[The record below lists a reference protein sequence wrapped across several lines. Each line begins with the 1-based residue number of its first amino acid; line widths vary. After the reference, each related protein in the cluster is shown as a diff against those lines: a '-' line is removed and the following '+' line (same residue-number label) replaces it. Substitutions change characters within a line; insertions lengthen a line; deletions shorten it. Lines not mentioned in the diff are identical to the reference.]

1 MSPCSIEQ
9 QVQDDQNDRRDAQQP
24 TQKVLA
30 HFDSPK
36 LCEMDKLSKARAL
49 CLHLG
54 IPIAESGHDDQ
65 KDSGMKTGE
74 TSERRRARWPT
85 ILLGLLVAFVAIVAV
100 CEYRGWPFLRGP
112 LERTL
117 GERLQ
122 RRIIVGDQFALHLL
136 GSIRLRTNALSI
148 GSPGGEPDLLNAV
161 NPRLE
166 IPYVTVLKAMG
177 MGSSSSPLRVTTLEV
192 DNIDARLKR
201 NAEGQANWQF
211 APPAAKKTDEAHAP
225 LPEFGRLLV
234 KSGRV
239 QMQDALMKL
248 DLDAQVSTAEGDQSQ
263 KDAAGLLI
271 KGNGHYMKRP
281 FDLNIKS
288 SGALPLVAS
297 PETAPPVP
305 ISVEAR
311 AGQSRLSFKG
321 QGVDVLT
328 LSDLDG
334 QLTVSGPS
342 MAAVGD
348 AVGVTL
354 PTTSLFTLKGQLGK
368 KGEVWS
374 LRQSNLHVG
383 TSQLGGSFTFDRRP
397 KVPVLTGELTG
408 SRFVLSDLAPAF
420 GAQAPG
426 ADNPAPPSGRV
437 VPQRTFDIP
446 SLHAMNADVKVRL
459 SRVEL
464 GSLFARPLEPLDG
477 QLSLKSGVLTISDL
491 LASTADGQVSGR
503 VSLDGNP
510 KVPAWDADVRWKG
523 IRLEQWLSP
532 RNEFASKDEKDKA
545 KQNSYVTGQLG
556 GHAKLH
562 GQGNSAAQMLS
573 TMDGDAQAWVQ
584 DGTVSHLV
592 VEAIGLDVAQALGV
606 VVVGDNLMPM
616 HCAVVR
622 LNAQQGALRPEVGVV
637 DTEDSTILV
646 SGSLSLVD
654 ESLALVMS
662 AKPKDVSPLTLRS
675 PLKVEGTFANPKFRL
690 EAKPLGT
697 KIISAI
703 ALGFINPLASIIPL
717 IDLGDKTDGGCQQA
731 LAQLQG
737 DRPKTGKVARP

>member
-1 MSPCSIEQ
+1 M
-9 QVQDDQNDRRDAQQP
+9 
-24 TQKVLA
+24 VL
-30 HFDSPK
+30 
-36 LCEMDKLSKARAL
+36 
-49 CLHLG
+49 
-54 IPIAESGHDDQ
+54 I
-65 KDSGMKTGE
+65 
-74 TSERRRARWPT
+74 
-85 ILLGLLVAFVAIVAV
+85 GLLVAALAAVAL

-117 GERLQ
+117 SERLH
-122 RRIIVGDQFALHLL
+122 RRIVVGDQFALHLL
-136 GSIRLRTNALSI
+136 GSIRLESNALTI
-148 GSPGGEPDLLNAV
+148 GSPGSEPDLLNAA

-166 IPYVTVLKAMG
+166 VPYVTVFKAMFSRSDEP
-177 MGSSSSPLRVTTLEV
+177 MRVTALEV
-192 DNIDARLKR
+192 DHLDARLTR
-201 NAEGQANWQF
+201 DANGQANWQF
-211 APPAAKKTDEAHAP
+211 SPPPAKKTDATAA
-225 LPEFGRLLV
+225 LPQFGKLV
-234 KSGRV
+234 VKAGRV

-248 DLDAQVSTAEGDQSQ
+248 DLDARVSTAEGDQSQ

-271 KGNGHYMKRP
+271 KGKGHYLKRP
-281 FDLNIKS
+281 FDLNIQS
-288 SGALPLVAS
+288 SGVLPLVAS
-297 PETAPPVP
+297 PESAPPVP
-305 ISVEAR
+305 ILVEAN
-311 AGQSRLSFKG
+311 AGQSRLRFKG

-328 LSDLDG
+328 LSDLEG
-334 QLTVSGPS
+334 NLTVSGPS

-368 KGEVWS
+368 KGDVWS
-374 LRQSNLHVG
+374 LRQSNLQVG

-397 KVPVLTGELTG
+397 KVPLLTGELTG

-459 SRVEL
+459 KRVEL

-477 QLSLKSGVLTISDL
+477 HLGLKSGVLSISDL

-510 KVPAWDADVRWKG
+510 KPPAWDADVRWKG
-523 IRLEQWLSP
+523 IRLEEWLSP
-532 RNEFASKDEKDKA
+532 RNQFAGKEETDKA
-545 KQNSYVTGQLG
+545 KQNRYVTGQLG

-562 GQGNSAAQMLS
+562 GKGNSAAQMLS
-573 TMDGDAQAWVQ
+573 TMEGDAQAWVQ

-622 LNAQQGALRPEVGVV
+622 VNAQQGALKPEIGVV

-654 ESLALVMS
+654 ESLALVMT
-662 AKPKDVSPLTLRS
+662 AKPKDISPLTLRS

-690 EAKPLGT
+690 EARPLGT
-697 KIISAI
+697 KVISAI
-703 ALGFINPLASIIPL
+703 ALGFINPLASLIPL

-731 LAQLQG
+731 LAQLKG